1 MRASIVVGWAVA
13 TLLIAAGLAPA
24 QGLPGDGAPQVNVAP
39 GEKIVLTTTDGD
51 RVEGRLRTI
60 TPDLLTLDLRQ
71 GLGLIEM
78 RRVNR
83 IVVKDSI
90 RNGLLIGLAIG
101 AGAGLTAGIVM
112 NAICVNET
120 GGCLGDAAVLGLA
133 GAAGGAAI
141 GAGLDGLQ
149 HRTAFER
156 RESWRGVGLVID
168 LGRTGQARPSGHE
181 APHFSAHVSVAPSA
195 FAPGIYRAGVGVSGG
210 VGFGW

>member
-1 MRASIVVGWAVA
+1 MRTGIVVRWTVA
-13 TLLIAAGLAPA
+13 ALLIAAGLAPA
-24 QGLPGDGAPQVNVAP
+24 QGLPGDAMPQVNVAP
-39 GEKIVLTTTDGD
+39 GEKIVLTTNDGD

-60 TPDLLTLDLRQ
+60 TPELLTLDLRE
-71 GLGLIEM
+71 GLGMIEM

-90 RNGLLIGLAIG
+90 RNGLLIGLAVG
-101 AGAGLTAGIVM
+101 AAAGVAGGLVM

-120 GGCLGDAAVLGLA
+120 GGCLEYTAMLGLG

-168 LGRTGQARPSGHE
+168 LGRASRTHSPSE
-181 APHFSAHVSVAPSA
+181 APKFTAHVSVAPAAYDSR
-195 FAPGIYRAGVGVSGG
+195 IYRAGLGVRGG
-210 VGFGW
+210 VGFRW

>member
-1 MRASIVVGWAVA
+1 MRAGIVVGWTLAA
-13 TLLIAAGLAPA
+13 LLIAAGLAPA
-24 QGLPGDGAPQVNVAP
+24 QGLPDDGVPQANVAP
-39 GEKIVLTTTDGD
+39 GEKIVLTTSDGE

-60 TPDLLTLDLRQ
+60 TPDLVTLDLRK
-71 GLGLIEM
+71 GLGMIEM

-90 RNGLLIGLAIG
+90 RNGLLMGLAIG
-101 AGAGLTAGIVM
+101 AGAGVAGGLVM

-168 LGRTGQARPSGHE
+168 LGRGPRTHASSE
-181 APHFSAHVSVAPSA
+181 APQFTAHVSVAPA
-195 FAPGIYRAGVGVSGG
+195 AYDPRIYRAGVGVRGG
-210 VGFGW
+210 VGFRW